1 MVRRGWLA
9 GLSRCPKACP
19 NEVAPEDDVQP
30 ANYIN
35 KVTVAVST
43 NIETHH
49 LPGAT
54 ERETKVQ
61 TTFYFLQT
69 LVPNYLNK
77 RLANFVVLCTKTK
90 KKTLSAK
97 FASCTCASVSCFISF
112 NRRWAS
118 MLVEPALCNYCYML
132 STMAILL
139 PNQQVVVYTA
149 LSLAFVRVGNDHASG
164 VFCGSYLFKLNL
176 IVKLKVP
183 QD

>member
-1 MVRRGWLA
+1 MGCCLSSCVATFMPMLTVMLCQWGLGSRCWVVRRGWLA

-49 LPGAT
+49 LPRAT

-61 TTFYFLQT
+61 TTFYVSKHHFLRT

-77 RLANFVVLCTKTK
+77 LLANFVLLCTKTK
-90 KKTLSAK
+90 KKTLSAM
-97 FASCTCASVSCFISF
+97 FASCTCAFVS
-112 NRRWAS
+112 
-118 MLVEPALCNYCYML
+118 
-132 STMAILL
+132 
-139 PNQQVVVYTA
+139 
-149 LSLAFVRVGNDHASG
+149 
-164 VFCGSYLFKLNL
+164 
-176 IVKLKVP
+176 
-183 QD
+183 

>member
-1 MVRRGWLA
+1 MGCCLSSCVATFRPMLTVMLCQWGLGSRCWVVRRGWLA

-43 NIETHH
+43 NIETDH

-61 TTFYFLQT
+61 TTFYFLRT

-90 KKTLSAK
+90 KKTPSAK

-118 MLVEPALCNYCYML
+118 MLVEPALL
-132 STMAILL
+132 
-139 PNQQVVVYTA
+139 
-149 LSLAFVRVGNDHASG
+149 
-164 VFCGSYLFKLNL
+164 
-176 IVKLKVP
+176 
-183 QD
+183 